1 VSCAVRLV
9 PVWGNRW
16 ERERRNTGT
25 SYLILVILSSFRI

>member
-1 VSCAVRLV
+1 V

-25 SYLILVILSSFRI
+25 SYFILVTLSSFGRNLSL